1 MASTHFSNM
10 LLNKV
15 AMVLLLSSLTKVP
28 EMIMV
33 MVILIFL
40 FLRTPHIQICLLG
53 ASPSGCGSCQKP
65 AWTLAAYH
73 GYHKVLIK
81 HLHGYHKVLI
91 KHLHGYHKVLN
102 LLNVLNI

>member
-10 LLNKV
+10 LLNKD

-33 MVILIFL
+33 LVVMISL
-40 FLRTPHIQICLLG
+40 FLRTPHIQIYLLG

-81 HLHGYHKVLI
+81 HLHGYHKVLYLL
-91 KHLHGYHKVLN
+91 HLVR
-102 LLNVLNI
+102 I